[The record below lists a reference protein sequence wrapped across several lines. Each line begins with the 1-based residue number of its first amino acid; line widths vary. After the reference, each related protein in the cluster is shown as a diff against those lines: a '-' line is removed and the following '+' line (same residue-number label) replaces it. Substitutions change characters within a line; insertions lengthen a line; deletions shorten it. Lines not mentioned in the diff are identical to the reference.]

1 MTGQHVLVS
10 IQWYHAHKNRL
21 CFSLKLFHFCL
32 RGCWHIWFQ
41 SGTFS
46 YDFQVHSSRFSIVSS
61 RSAFIFLAIFC
72 FPELLHTQCLHK
84 LVGSISGVVSMNTA
98 CILKMIL
105 EWIHLGRPL
114 CHRCKSFKA
123 LCRYTLFTVRM
134 SRMLSRW
141 RVLSVLVMQ
150 CTNNSGAKLL
160 DVCSKVININAKEM
174 HR

>member
-1 MTGQHVLVS
+1 MLSLDWDFVTGQHVLVS

-46 YDFQVHSSRFSIVSS
+46 YDFQVPSSRFSIVSS

-84 LVGSISGVVSMNTA
+84 FVGSISGVVSMNTA
-98 CILKMIL
+98 CIMKMIL
-105 EWIHLGRPL
+105 EWIPLGRPL
-114 CHRCKSFKA
+114 CHRCKNFKA
-123 LCRYTLFTVRM
+123 LCRYTFVFRM
-134 SRMLSRW
+134 SRMFSRW
-141 RVLSVLVMQ
+141 RVLSVCLCNVPITVGQNVLMFVR
-150 CTNNSGAKLL
+150 K
-160 DVCSKVININAKEM
+160 
-174 HR
+174 

>member
-1 MTGQHVLVS
+1 MKSQEAEQLLSLDWDFVTGQHILVS

-46 YDFQVHSSRFSIVSS
+46 YDFQVPSSRFSIVSS

-84 LVGSISGVVSMNTA
+84 FVGSICSVVSMNTA

-105 EWIHLGRPL
+105 EWIHLSRPL
-114 CHRCKSFKA
+114 CHRCKNFEA
-123 LCRYTLFTVRM
+123 LCQSIHIIYCQNVSNVEQM
-134 SRMLSRW
+134 E
-141 RVLSVLVMQ
+141 
-150 CTNNSGAKLL
+150 GAI
-160 DVCSKVININAKEM
+160 CFGYAM
-174 HR
+174 YQ